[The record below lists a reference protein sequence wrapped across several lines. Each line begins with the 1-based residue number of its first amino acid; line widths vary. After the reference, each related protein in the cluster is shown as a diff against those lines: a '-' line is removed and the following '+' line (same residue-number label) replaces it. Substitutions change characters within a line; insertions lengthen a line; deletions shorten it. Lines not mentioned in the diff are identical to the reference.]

1 VAGLGIS
8 LGENA
13 IHPELREQRYR
24 SLAMCH
30 SSICS
35 LSTAQSLAQEK
46 VQASLKRTHGKFF
59 RKDQRLSTAD
69 HSLVGVNRLTAKSDL
84 SKGSERERLEP
95 ALIVDPRKR
104 QLRLRDLL
112 GFGAAPQPETRFGE
126 HRDATGFP
134 RSRANRAFQDLVE
147 QPFPLLEPAT
157 PRIDAGKSGGR
168 HEIGGVRR
176 LEGSAHGD
184 CPLQWRDG
192 LSEFAHLDVDNTP
205 ERVRERSGEA
215 AGALLGLAL

>member
-1 VAGLGIS
+1 MQPTELSKDQALGRLRALSKSWPSLSFRMGGATRAPGEGWSSKGRAAPKKATASGPRLRHVVRQSPRLVSGLPWGCSVAIRSVAGLGIS

-13 IHPELREQRYR
+13 LHPELREQRYR

-35 LSTAQSLAQEK
+35 LSAAQSLAQEK

-95 ALIVDPRKR
+95 ALTMDPR
-104 QLRLRDLL
+104 
-112 GFGAAPQPETRFGE
+112 
-126 HRDATGFP
+126 
-134 RSRANRAFQDLVE
+134 
-147 QPFPLLEPAT
+147 
-157 PRIDAGKSGGR
+157 
-168 HEIGGVRR
+168 
-176 LEGSAHGD
+176 
-184 CPLQWRDG
+184 
-192 LSEFAHLDVDNTP
+192 
-205 ERVRERSGEA
+205 
-215 AGALLGLAL
+215 